1 MCRAIVGGAG
11 GGEAGGGGATA
22 AERGAK
28 AQQQAQALGLMG
40 CQPQL
45 HARADNQ
52 MAERTIPHVFFC
64 YSIMAGGLIIV
75 CCLLS
80 KT

>member
-1 MCRAIVGGAG
+1 MCRAIDGGAG

-45 HARADNQ
+45 HARELRIKRLNELYHTGVFLLFHYGWWPDN
-52 MAERTIPHVFFC
+52 
-64 YSIMAGGLIIV
+64 
-75 CCLLS
+75 CLLFII
-80 KT
+80 

>member
-52 MAERTIPHVFFC
+52 MAERTIPHVFFLLFH
-64 YSIMAGGLIIV
+64 YGWWPDN
-75 CCLLS
+75 CLLFII
-80 KT
+80 